1 MRARHSGIRRAI
13 GVTAALLGLSAA
25 ACPTAKRRPAKPP
38 ARAVTS
44 PLPDSADQILF
55 GFRALVTDKGV
66 ANGEL
71 LADTA
76 LVFDDGT
83 RLELRRVNLTFFNK
97 LGAHDGVMTARAGTY
112 NVRLSRIE
120 VRGDAIVTR
129 DDGKRLTSPML
140 VYDQVRNQF
149 FTDSTFVFSE
159 PKRTLTGIGFE
170 SDPRLAN
177 YRCLRNCKGT
187 APVKVPTR

>member
-1 MRARHSGIRRAI
+1 MRRRLAMWRLVV
-13 GVTAALLGLSAA
+13 GTLGALSVLSAA
-25 ACPTAKRRPAKPP
+25 ACPKGPRRAAKPP
-38 ARAVTS
+38 ARTARS

-112 NVRLSRIE
+112 NIRLSRIE

-129 DDGKRLTSPML
+129 DDGKRLASPML

-149 FTDSTFVFSE
+149 FTDSTFTFSE